1 MTLSDVYGCELT
13 VKFDYALDAGT
24 GKWSKPQEAYKLSTH
39 RLERANVDPRL
50 YPYGVVDTKLKI
62 RGNGHVVVLRY
73 ESVPGKD
80 FQLIGRVT
88 PFTTNTEG

>member
-24 GKWSKPQEAYKLSTH
+24 GKWTTPQEAYKLSTQ
-39 RLERANVDPRL
+39 RLAKAAVDPRL
-50 YPYGVVDTKLKI
+50 YPYGIVDTKLKI
-62 RGNGHVVVLRY
+62 RGTGHVVVLRY
-73 ESVPGKD
+73 DSVPGKD
-80 FQLIGRVT
+80 FELVGRVT